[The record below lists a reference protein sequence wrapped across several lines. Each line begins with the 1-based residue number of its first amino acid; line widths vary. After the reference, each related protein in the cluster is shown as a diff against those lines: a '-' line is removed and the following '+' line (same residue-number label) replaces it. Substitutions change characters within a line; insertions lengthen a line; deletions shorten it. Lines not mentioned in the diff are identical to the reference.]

1 MDAKPKLNLPFTG
14 ISSFSSTPIVVD
26 LNELQADIAVYG
38 MPFDLGT
45 QYRSGARFGPR
56 GIREGSRLC
65 SVSPKTAYDHEEDE
79 HYFGPD
85 WTIVDCGDADMVHGD
100 LEQCFDSIRDMVR
113 AITAKGAIPA
123 GMGGD
128 HSVTIA
134 ALEGLADQGPFTVI
148 QFDAHL
154 DFVDDRHGQKNGQ
167 GSPMRRAAE
176 MSHVNGMAQL
186 GIRGTGSSGY
196 QDFVDAKD
204 YGSVILSV
212 QQIREIGIEETL
224 KRIPQD
230 DNYYV
235 TIDIDGM
242 DAPLCPGT
250 GTPSPG
256 GFYYNETRALL
267 KGIAAKGAIIGFDM
281 VEVAPVYDHSE
292 ITTQLAARMMVDVM
306 AFILKEKEKRSN
318 K

>member
-1 MDAKPKLNLPFTG
+1 M
-14 ISSFSSTPIVVD
+14 
-26 LNELQADIAVYG
+26 YG

-56 GIREGSRLC
+56 GIREGSCLC
-65 SVSPKTAYDHEEDE
+65 SVSPASAYDHEEDE

-85 WTIVDCGDADMVHGD
+85 WAIVDCGDADMVHGD
-100 LEQCFDSIRDMVR
+100 LEQCFDNIRDMVR
-113 AITAKGAIPA
+113 AIAARGAIPA

-134 ALEGLADQGPFTVI
+134 ALEGLADHGPFTVI

-196 QDFVDAKD
+196 QDFVDAKA

-230 DNYYV
+230 KKYYV

-256 GFYYNETRALL
+256 GFYYNEARALL
-267 KGIAAKGAIIGFDM
+267 KGIAAKGDIIGFDM

-292 ITTQLAARMMVDVM
+292 ITVQLAARMMVDVM